1 MKRILLFALA
11 LSTAIGT
18 WAQVKTS
25 AEVIIPITPES
36 PGAMDIETFGK
47 NGLMAITLNNKD
59 VKGSYTTVVDFYDVE
74 LDKGKTLK
82 SSLPYVYASKGD
94 YKNESHFYRINAKAA
109 EYVLRDFE
117 MNGDVEET
125 RFDLNNK
132 FHLIDFVVENDKA
145 YMGGMIKSNVNFYIL
160 DVKSKKVKTINF
172 LKYFKGL
179 TFFKSMQYLKE
190 SKELHLWVYTLL
202 KGKPV
207 YHLLI
212 IDEDGEVK
220 DNAIEFKPMADKYM
234 DEVSAKKLANGD
246 YIITGTYGSKNYD
259 TVKKA
264 KYSAIMGYTYIAG
277 GATSFGSSN
286 GFFIC
291 KLSDGSFSNIQFT
304 LYTKLDKFFDYLSE
318 KGQSKIDKKKEKAE
332 AKGKEFETNQLM
344 ILHEVKETKTGFL
357 VIGEAYYPTYRTET
371 YSSGGKTYTRRVFDG
386 FQYTH
391 AVILDINKDLEI
403 EGNNIFEM
411 TLQYKPYS
419 ARRFIN
425 VGFDKG
431 ETQLVYSTGNKIYT
445 RTFTGSEQVSETEDV
460 IKIDEDALKSS
471 TSSSIE
477 YWYPGTF
484 VSYGEQY
491 YKVKNEKDKKE
502 KKREHFIMKLD
513 FK

>member
-1 MKRILLFALA
+1 MKKILFFVLALA
-11 LSTAIGT
+11 TTMSA
-18 WAQVKTS
+18 WSQVKTT
-25 AEVIIPITPES
+25 AEVILPITPES
-36 PGAMDIETFGK
+36 SGSMSILTFGK
-47 NGLMAITLNNKD
+47 NGLMAISETNKE

-74 LDKGKTLK
+74 LEKGKTIK
-82 SSLPYVYASKGD
+82 SSLPFPFADKGS
-94 YKNESHFYRINAKAA
+94 YKSENNYYLINAKLS

-125 RFDLNNK
+125 RFELNNK
-132 FHLIDFVVENDKA
+132 FHLIDFKVENDKA
-145 YMGGMIKSNVNFYIL
+145 FMCGMIKSNVNFFIL
-160 DVKSKKVKTINF
+160 DIKSKKVKTINF

-190 SKELHLWVYTLL
+190 SKEMHLWIYTLL
-202 KGKPV
+202 KGKPI

-234 DEVSAKKLANGD
+234 DEVSAKKLSNGD
-246 YIITGTYGSKNYD
+246 YIITGTYGSRNYD

-264 KYSAIMGYTYIAG
+264 KYSALMGYTYISG
-277 GATSFGSSN
+277 GTTSFGSSN

-291 KLSDGSFSNIQFT
+291 KLRDGSFSDIQFT

-344 ILHEVKETKTGFL
+344 ILHEVKETKTGYL

-419 ARRFIN
+419 AVRFIN
-425 VGFDKG
+425 VGFEKD
-431 ETQLVYSTGNKIYT
+431 ETHLVYSTGNKIYT
-445 RTFTGSEQVSETEDV
+445 RTFAGSEQVSETEDE
-460 IKIDEDALKSS
+460 IKLDEDALKSS
-471 TSSSIE
+471 TSS
-477 YWYPGTF
+477 YTRFWYPGTF

-502 KKREHFIMKLD
+502 KKREHFIMKLE